1 MVLKAVML
9 YAKIIKDCQGNCFFF
24 IEIFFIYDFSFK
36 FIYYS
41 DKCDWQLRPLDS
53 RNCSDISDC
62 LNGKSTNSQEDSP
75 NNHIVIDSMINEPR

>member
-1 MVLKAVML
+1 MVLKSVML
-9 YAKIIKDCQGNCFFF
+9 YAKIIKDCQGNCFFSLKSFPF
-24 IEIFFIYDFSFK
+24 IIFHSK

-62 LNGKSTNSQEDSP
+62 LDGKSTNSQEDSP